1 MTEKYETLARIVGKE
16 NFSDDQETLEEYSQD
31 HSFVKKL
38 QPWFVVKPMNSEIVQ
53 EIVKWAHQTGTPL
66 VPVSSGPPHFR
77 GDTVPSVPGAVA
89 VDMSNMNKII
99 RIDRKNRMTIVEPGV
114 TFYQLQPELTKAGLR
129 LSAPLLPRA
138 NKSVVS
144 SLLEREPILI
154 PRLQWAALDPLR
166 CLEVVWG
173 DGQKMTTGDAKNL
186 GSLEEEWQLGLA
198 QNDAA
203 GPGQADFYRFVSS
216 AQGSMGIVTW
226 ASIKCEVLPQI
237 HKIYFFMSFNLEQLI
252 EFTYKILRIRF
263 GDEIFLMNNAN
274 LAYILT
280 SDPDEIKKF
289 KEKIPPWVV
298 VLGIAGRD
306 RLPKERVSYQ
316 SQDIADI
323 ARQCGLEM
331 EREIPCAGNKE
342 LSKIIFNYSSDPYWK
357 LRYKDECQDIFFLT
371 TLDKA
376 PEFINKMYSVLEKY
390 NYDTTDMGVYLQPVQ
405 QGASCH
411 CEFNL
416 PFDNKND
423 REVSRM
429 KDLYHKASEELS
441 NLGAFYSR
449 PYGLWASM
457 AFNRDAQTTRI
468 VKELKSIFDPNNIMN
483 PGKLCF

>member
-16 NFSDDQETLEEYSQD
+16 NFSDDQETLGEYSQE

-38 QPWFVVKPMNSEIVQ
+38 QPWFVVKPMNSDIVQ
-53 EIVKWAHQTGTPL
+53 EIVKWANQTGTPL

-89 VDMSNMNKII
+89 VDLSNMNKII

-114 TFYQLQPELTKAGLR
+114 TFSQLQPELAKAGLR
-129 LSAPLLPRA
+129 LTTPLLPRS

-166 CLEVVWG
+166 CVEVVWG
-173 DGQKMTTGDAKNL
+173 DGQKMTTGDAKSL
-186 GSLEEEWQLGLA
+186 GSLEEEWELGLA

-237 HKIYFFMSFNLEQLI
+237 HKIYFFMSFNLKQLI
-252 EFTYKILRIRF
+252 EFAYKILRMRF
-263 GDEIFLMNNAN
+263 GDEIFLLNNTN

-280 SDPDEIKKF
+280 SDHDEIKKL
-289 KEKIPPWVV
+289 KERIPPWIV

-306 RLPKERVSYQ
+306 RLPNERVSYQ
-316 SQDIADI
+316 SRDIADI
-323 ARQCGLEM
+323 ARHCGLEM
-331 EREIPCAGNKE
+331 EREIPCSSNKE
-342 LSKIIFNYSSDPYWK
+342 LPEIIFNHSSDPYWK
-357 LRYKDECQDIFFLT
+357 LRYKDECRDIFFLT
-371 TLDKA
+371 TLDKT
-376 PEFINKMYSVLEKY
+376 PEFIEKMYSVLEKY
-390 NYDTTDMGVYLQPVQ
+390 NYDAADMGVYLQPVQ

-416 PFDNKND
+416 PYDSKND
-423 REVSRM
+423 WKVSRM
-429 KDLYHKASEELS
+429 KDLYNKASEELS
-441 NLGAFYSR
+441 SQGAFYSR
-449 PYGLWASM
+449 PYGSWASI
-457 AFNRDAQTTRI
+457 AFNRDFQTTRI
-468 VKELKSIFDPNNIMN
+468 VKKLKNIFDPNNIMN